1 MDRRTDEV
9 GVGPDEEDL
18 GRERGRER
26 SREMRARAANGSSTR
41 AVRTV
46 R

>member
-18 GRERGRER
+18 SGERGRER
-26 SREMRARAANGSSTR
+26 ERDITRDARARG
-41 AVRTV
+41 
-46 R
+46 

>member
-18 GRERGRER
+18 GREREGERER
-26 SREMRARAANGSSTR
+26 EITRDARARG
-41 AVRTV
+41 
-46 R
+46 